1 MPIYIYRGGSNPGPQ
16 NPFLRLLVSI
26 AVLAAMVGIGV
37 LLLPV
42 IGVVALIILGLVVV
56 TIIGGLIYR
65 AMYGDPLARMREMNE
80 DMRINPQSANP
91 FGSRTHQEDEEQAPK
106 RFRSQVQ
113 DVEDA
118 VVVEEKQRPS
128 DH

>member
-1 MPIYIYRGGSNPGPQ
+1 MPIYIYRGGPNPGPQ

-26 AVLAAMVGIGV
+26 VVLAVMVGVGV

-65 AMYGDPLARMREMNE
+65 AMYGDPFARMREMNN
-80 DMRINPQSANP
+80 DMRINPQSSNP
-91 FGSRTHQEDEEQAPK
+91 FGAKSHQESEEPASK
-106 RFRSQVQ
+106 RFHGRAQ

-118 VVVEEKQRPS
+118 VVVEEKQRPRKE
-128 DH
+128 